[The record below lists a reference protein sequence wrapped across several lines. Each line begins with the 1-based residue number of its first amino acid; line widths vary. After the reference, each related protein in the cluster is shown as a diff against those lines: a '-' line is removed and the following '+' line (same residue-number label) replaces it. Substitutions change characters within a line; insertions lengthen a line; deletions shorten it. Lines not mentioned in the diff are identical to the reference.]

1 MIFQWSGLQQNK
13 MVSGELDLPSK
24 VEALTQLKLDGVVVT
39 KIVAVEPDTNPTQ
52 ISEKANQTGIL
63 SFFKKKFKDED
74 LLLFTKKFSAM
85 IAAGL
90 AIVPALNMLKTQ
102 SENMEMTDIIDRILN
117 KVISGVAF
125 SVALEDH
132 PHIFDT
138 VYISL
143 VKAGESSGGLDIFL
157 KKISD
162 NIQKRVK
169 IVRALKSAL
178 TYPTMLLAV
187 AVIVIAIMMIYVV
200 PVFAEIFSSAGGE
213 LPGPTKMVMA
223 LSNFF
228 KSYYMLAFIATLLVS
243 IKLLKS
249 QINNNLELRIK
260 VDKKKIGMPLFGK
273 MIQNSILARFSE
285 VLSNLIAGGVN
296 LIEAID
302 ISKSSISNY
311 YMKDSLDQIKS
322 KIYAG
327 EPIAKSLRDSGAFPE
342 TFCGFV
348 EVGEE
353 TGRLNDM
360 LATVSLFYE
369 DEFDNSVS
377 KFSQMLEPIMIV
389 FLGVVIGFILVA
401 MYMPIFKMGQAVV

>member
-1 MIFQWSGLQQNK
+1 MIFKWSGLKQNK
-13 MVSGELDLPSK
+13 VVSGELDLSTK
-24 VEALTQLKLDGVVVT
+24 DEALSHLKMDGVVVT
-39 KIVAVEPDTNPTQ
+39 KIIAVQEEIQSVKTPTK
-52 ISEKANQTGIL
+52 SNAKSTLN
-63 SFFKKKFKDED
+63 FFKKKIKEED

-90 AIVPALNMLKTQ
+90 AIVPALNMLKIQ
-102 SENMEMTDIIDRILN
+102 SENKEMSEILDQILN
-117 KVISGVAF
+117 KVNSGVSL

-132 PHIFDT
+132 PQLFDT

-143 VKAGESSGGLDIFL
+143 VKAGESSGGLDVFL

-178 TYPTMLLAV
+178 TYPAMLLAV
-187 AVIVIAIMMIYVV
+187 AIIVIAIMMIYVV

-228 KSYYMLAFIATLLVS
+228 KSYYMLIFIATLFIS
-243 IKLLKS
+243 IKLFKS
-249 QINNNLELRIK
+249 QLNSSLELRIK

-273 MIQNSILARFSE
+273 MIQNSIMARFSE

-311 YMKDSLDQIKS
+311 YIKDSLDQIKL
-322 KIYAG
+322 KIYSG

-369 DEFDNSVS
+369 DEFDDSVS

-389 FLGVVIGFILVA
+389 FLGVVIGFILIA